1 MATITIREIAYE
13 EAAKICYPLLYS
25 LNPDM
30 TEANFQRLLKIVTDE
45 GEVMVGLFEDG
56 KLAAL
61 VGYWLAHQFWC
72 DKFLEPDN
80 LIVLPEHRGKNYGR
94 KLMEWLENR
103 AAELD
108 CKLVLL
114 KSYKANEPATKFY
127 EKLEYTAL
135 GNVFLKPLGTDNRK
149 AFADMLA
156 ARNIGQKSAA

>member
-13 EAAKICYPLLYS
+13 EAAQTCYPLLYS

-30 TEANFQRLLKIVTDE
+30 TDEAFQRLLKIVTDE
-45 GEVMVGLFEDG
+45 GEVLVGLFEDN

-94 KLMEWLENR
+94 MLMDWLEKR
-103 AAELD
+103 AEELG

-114 KSYKANEPATKFY
+114 KSYKGNENATKFY
-127 EKLEYTAL
+127 DRIGYVAL
-135 GNVFLKPLGTDNRK
+135 GNVFLKPLGEENQK
-149 AFADMLA
+149 VFADMLA
-156 ARNIGQKSAA
+156 ARNIGNKSAA